1 MKLLT
6 LVLVTLLLIKLY
18 RIYIHNRQMKCIHK
32 YRYIGTQGEECVY
45 ECDECSHVLID
56 TDMDISTP
64 VPYDK
69 SWKFTRESFR
79 DAPDWV
85 RYNVGIELISQYGG
99 DVLYIEITS
108 GDEIKTAQLGDYIVM
123 DSLGDL
129 HVGKI
134 VRYND
139 LSLGPNINVSSY

>member
-1 MKLLT
+1 MELIT

-18 RIYIHNRQMKCIHK
+18 RIYISNRQLKCNHK
-32 YRYIGTQGEECVY
+32 YCYIGTERNTHVY
-45 ECDECSHVLID
+45 ECILCSHVLND
-56 TDMDISTP
+56 SDRDISTS
-64 VPYDK
+64 VSYDK
-69 SWKFTRESFR
+69 SWKFTRESLR
-79 DAPDWV
+79 NAPDWV

-108 GDEIKTAQLGDYIVM
+108 GDEIKTAQLGDYIVR

-139 LSLGPNINVSSY
+139 LSLGPHINVTSY